1 MVQKDLKILVVDDE
15 RTIVELTTTILSH
28 EGFSVIG
35 TTDPEEALR
44 WIEREPSI
52 EVLILDVMMGKTT
65 GPEIIRR
72 AQRDRERKFRVL
84 FMTGGFDGVRF
95 RQTDRILQKP
105 WSGAELV
112 GELRRVLSDVP
123 QHAAWNGPERRSS
136 AA

>member
-1 MVQKDLKILVVDDE
+1 MVVDDE
-15 RTIVELTTTILSH
+15 QSIVELTTTILSQ

-35 TTDPEEALR
+35 TTDPEEALQ

-52 EVLILDVMMGKTT
+52 DVLISDVMMGDTT
-65 GPEIIRR
+65 GPEIVRR
-72 AQRDRERKFRVL
+72 AQRIRDRKLRVL

-112 GELRRVLSDVP
+112 GEVRRVLSDLP
-123 QHAAWNGPERRSS
+123 EHAAWNGPERRNP